1 MAFQVWFIFFF
12 LHLQH
17 KVKHLLLSYMKQ
29 SQKNSLVHTN
39 TYKLHMT
46 SFLHVAVFIQE
57 ESKSVMHRW
66 CGCVFEL

>member
-1 MAFQVWFIFFF
+1 MAFQVWFIFFP

-57 ESKSVMHRW
+57 
-66 CGCVFEL
+66 